1 MTPTTSRTY
10 WYNKKDRSLKLGT
23 TAAAM
28 AARRCGIDGETP
40 VKAAAAQSNATPSI
54 TELRRT

>member
-23 TAAAM
+23 TTAAM
-28 AARRCGIDGETP
+28 AVRRCGIDGETP
-40 VKAAAAQSNATPSI
+40 VEATATQSNATPSI
-54 TELRRT
+54 YGLWET